1 MKTILLI
8 IAAISFVMIPAE
20 AETITLQVLW
30 SGGWMAILAICAKIL
45 DKYYLTEDEQ
55 GEQL

>member
-55 GEQL
+55 EELL

>member
-1 MKTILLI
+1 
-8 IAAISFVMIPAE
+8 MIPAE

-30 SGGWMAILAICAKIL
+30 SVGWMAILAICAKIL

-55 GEQL
+55 EEQL